1 MPELPWQRIEEENKG
16 LRKVL
21 LLERVYCV
29 RLENTLPDY
38 VPQGG
43 PRGQSLHE
51 SNKIMGH
58 CDRKSGGSCCLRPGK
73 RAGDAAMAPRCQWG
87 EDSVIARRWDDTV
100 FNPGILMSELE
111 ERLDIWKLR
120 LGRESDMLSATQ
132 QLGRVGL
139 CVVSVRPWQPEDMAF
154 GALRASKALSV
165 EVPVGF

>member
-1 MPELPWQRIEEENKG
+1 MLHRSCTGRGFVANHLNLQLTREVE
-16 LRKVL
+16 
-21 LLERVYCV
+21 
-29 RLENTLPDY
+29 
-38 VPQGG
+38 GG
-43 PRGQSLHE
+43 
-51 SNKIMGH
+51 
-58 CDRKSGGSCCLRPGK
+58 
-73 RAGDAAMAPRCQWG
+73 
-87 EDSVIARRWDDTV
+87 RWDDTV

>member
-1 MPELPWQRIEEENKG
+1 
-16 LRKVL
+16 
-21 LLERVYCV
+21 
-29 RLENTLPDY
+29 
-38 VPQGG
+38 
-43 PRGQSLHE
+43 
-51 SNKIMGH
+51 
-58 CDRKSGGSCCLRPGK
+58 
-73 RAGDAAMAPRCQWG
+73 
-87 EDSVIARRWDDTV
+87 
-100 FNPGILMSELE
+100 MSELE